1 MLLKNNSL
9 LNKIFIV
16 LLAVFF
22 STANSAYALALPTE
36 VKTIAVKF
44 TLAMLGVVVFSIVIS
59 IGLSLYNRFFVSS
72 QIKDFKLS
80 RDSLRTPADKDEAIM
95 MFITKNRL
103 K

>member
-1 MLLKNNSL
+1 MKNNR
-9 LNKIFIV
+9 FIHSIIAMI
-16 LLAVFF
+16 AVFLC
-22 STANSAYALALPTE
+22 TANSAYARSLPPE

-44 TLAMLGVVVFSIVIS
+44 ILAMGAVVVFSIIIS
-59 IGLSLYNRFFVSS
+59 VGLSLYNRFFVSS

-80 RDSLRTPADKDEAIM
+80 RDSLRTPADKDEAFI

>member
-1 MLLKNNSL
+1 MKNNRLIYS
-9 LNKIFIV
+9 FIV
-16 LLAVFF
+16 LLAV
-22 STANSAYALALPTE
+22 SLCTANCAYAVSLPAE

-44 TLAMLGVVVFSIVIS
+44 TLAMLGVGLFSIVIS
-59 IGLSLYNRFFVSS
+59 IGLALYNRFFVSD

-80 RDSLRTPADKDEAIM
+80 RDSLRSPTDKDEAFI

>member
-1 MLLKNNSL
+1 M
-9 LNKIFIV
+9 
-16 LLAVFF
+16 LAVFLC
-22 STANSAYALALPTE
+22 TANSAYARSLPPE

-44 TLAMLGVVVFSIVIS
+44 ILAMGAVVVFSIIIS
-59 IGLSLYNRFFVSS
+59 VGLSLYNRFFVSS

-80 RDSLRTPADKDEAIM
+80 RDSLRTPADKDEAFI

>member
-1 MLLKNNSL
+1 MKNNIL
-9 LNKIFIV
+9 FYKLFIAI
-16 LLAVFF
+16 LAVFLC
-22 STANSAYALALPTE
+22 TANNAYAAALPPE

-44 TLAMLGVVVFSIVIS
+44 TLAMLGVAVFSVVIS
-59 IGLSLYNRFFVSS
+59 VGLSLYNRFFVSS

-80 RDSLRTPADKDEAIM
+80 RDSLRTPVDKDEAFV